1 MAAQKIA
8 APPTPWSK
16 SLAQPQI
23 HETAFVHS
31 FSNIIGDVVI
41 GAKVLI
47 APGTSI
53 RADEG
58 APFHIGDGT
67 NIQDGV
73 VIHGLEEGRV
83 IGENQQQYSVWIG
96 ENTSITHMSLIH
108 GPAYIGNNC
117 FIGFR
122 STVFNARVGDGCIVM
137 MHALIQDVE
146 IPPGRYVP
154 SGAVIT
160 TQQQADRLPSVS
172 STDVQFANHVVDV
185 NDALRSGYHCASD
198 VACVAAIRSELEKT
212 YQSTTTPTTS
222 TPTTTTAMKSQYSSA
237 HTAGDRL
244 TSEIIGDIRNL
255 LSQGYRVSA
264 EFADPRRFQTSSWKS
279 CTTVQS
285 GRESDVISAVEACLA
300 DHEGDYVRLLGVD
313 TESKRRV
320 LEKIIQ
326 RPGGKVVGSNGSAPA
341 SSSFA
346 PATYSH
352 TGNGK
357 GSYTPAPSASGS
369 LNADIIQHVQSL
381 LRQGFL
387 VGMEHADQR
396 RFKLAS
402 WKSCP
407 IVQSTREQDVIAAME
422 ACLAEH
428 GGEYVRMIGIDPQA
442 KRRVLELII
451 QRPGDRPDPT
461 SSGTSYAAPSA
472 NAVSNGSGNQTVVP
486 SLSNDL
492 ATQISQLLSQGYT
505 VSAEFADKRRFQTS
519 SWKSCSSIQ
528 STRTADVI
536 AALEACMANHPN
548 DYVRMIGVDPQAK
561 RRVMETI
568 VQRPGDRRTGGSTA
582 HASATSVPAPA
593 YDSSARSYDRPPVSA
608 KLSSKLSDDAIQLVE
623 NLLAQGYRIGT
634 EHADKRR
641 FQTSSWT
648 SCAPVQS
655 TRPADVIRDLEACLD
670 EHQGEYVR
678 LIGIDANAKRRVAES
693 MIQRP

>member
-1 MAAQKIA
+1 MAAYKSA

-16 SLAQPQI
+16 SLAQPTI

-31 FSNIIGDVVI
+31 FSNIIGDVTV
-41 GAKVLI
+41 GAKVLV

-58 APFHIGDGT
+58 APFHIGNST

-146 IPPGRYVP
+146 IPAGRYVP

-198 VACVAAIRSELEKT
+198 VACVAAIRSELERT
-212 YQSTTTPTTS
+212 YQSTTTPANTS
-222 TPTTTTAMKSQYSSA
+222 TAMKSQYSSTN
-237 HTAGDRL
+237 TAGDRL
-244 TSEIIGDIRNL
+244 TPEIISDIRNL

-264 EFADPRRFQTSSWKS
+264 EFADPRRFQTSSWKN

-285 GRESDVISAVEACLA
+285 GRESEVIGAVEACLA
-300 DHEGDYVRLLGVD
+300 EHEGDYVRLLGVD
-313 TESKRRV
+313 TQSKRRV
-320 LEKIIQ
+320 VEKIIQ
-326 RPGGKVVGSNGSAPA
+326 RPGGKVVGANGSAPA
-341 SSSFA
+341 SSNFS
-346 PATYSH
+346 PTSYSH

-357 GSYTPAPSASGS
+357 GSYTPTPSSGGGI
-369 LNADIIQHVQSL
+369 NADVIQNVRGL
-381 LRQGFL
+381 LRQGFM

-428 GGEYVRMIGIDPQA
+428 AGEYVRMIGIDPQA
-442 KRRVLELII
+442 KRRVLEMII
-451 QRPGDRPDPT
+451 QRPDDRPAPT
-461 SSGTSYAAPSA
+461 SSGTAYSAPSA
-472 NAVSNGSGNQTVVP
+472 NPASNGSGSRAVATSV
-486 SLSNDL
+486 SDDL
-492 ATQISQLLSQGYT
+492 VTQISQLLGQGYR

-519 SWKSCSSIQ
+519 SWKSCTSIQ
-528 STRTADVI
+528 STRTGEVI
-536 AALEACMANHPN
+536 TALEACMADHPN

-561 RRVMETI
+561 RRVLETI
-568 VQRPGDRRTGGSTA
+568 VQRPGDRRTISSSTVSA
-582 HASATSVPAPA
+582 PTPTATASTYGTSG
-593 YDSSARSYDRPPVSA
+593 RSYERPPA
-608 KLSSKLSDDAIQLVE
+608 SSKLSDDAIQLVE
-623 NLLAQGYRIGT
+623 SLLSQGYRIGT

-678 LIGIDANAKRRVAES
+678 LIGIDAKAKRRVAES

>member
-1 MAAQKIA
+1 MAAYQSA

-16 SLAQPQI
+16 SLAQPNI

-31 FSNIIGDVVI
+31 FSNIIGDVMV
-41 GAKVLI
+41 GTKVLI
-47 APGTSI
+47 GPGTSI

-58 APFHIGDGT
+58 APFYIGNGT

-96 ENTSITHMSLIH
+96 ENSSITHMVLIH

-146 IPPGRYVP
+146 IPAGRYVP

-172 STDVQFANHVVDV
+172 STDVQFASHVVNV

-198 VACVAAIRSELEKT
+198 LACVAAIRSELEKN
-212 YQSTTTPTTS
+212 YQSTTTPPAT
-222 TPTTTTAMKSQYSSA
+222 TPTDPIDMTSQYSS
-237 HTAGDRL
+237 TNRAGDRL
-244 TSEIIGDIRNL
+244 TPEIVGDIRSL

-264 EFADPRRFQTSSWKS
+264 EFADPRRFQTSSWKN
-279 CTTVQS
+279 CTAVQS
-285 GRESDVISAVEACLA
+285 GRESEVIGAVEACLA
-300 DHEGDYVRLLGVD
+300 EHEGDYVRLLGVD
-313 TESKRRV
+313 TQSKRRI

-326 RPGGKVVGSNGSAPA
+326 RPGSKVVGSNGSAPA
-341 SSSFA
+341 SSSFSPASA
-346 PATYSH
+346 PS
-352 TGNGK
+352 GNG
-357 GSYTPAPSASGS
+357 GGYYPPASSSRPGM
-369 LNADIIQHVQSL
+369 NADVMQNVRSL
-381 LRQGFL
+381 LSQGFM

-396 RFKLAS
+396 RFKIAS

-407 IVQSTREQDVIAAME
+407 IIQSSREQDVIVAME
-422 ACLAEH
+422 ACLSDHE
-428 GGEYVRMIGIDPQA
+428 GEYVRMIGIDPQA
-442 KRRVLELII
+442 KRRVLEMII
-451 QRPGDRPDPT
+451 QRPGDRPAPA
-461 SSGTSYAAPSA
+461 SSGASYAAPSMSPT
-472 NAVSNGSGNQTVVP
+472 SNGSGNRAAATSV
-486 SLSNDL
+486 SNDL
-492 ATQISQLLSQGYT
+492 ATQISQLLSQGYR

-519 SWKSCSSIQ
+519 SWKVCTSIQ
-528 STRTADVI
+528 ATRTADVI
-536 AALEACMANHPN
+536 AALEACMADHPN

-561 RRVMETI
+561 RRVLETI
-568 VQRPGDRRTGGSTA
+568 VQRPGDRLTSGSSP
-582 HASATSVPAPA
+582 SAPLPTSTTST
-593 YDSSARSYDRPPVSA
+593 YGTSGRSYERSSVS
-608 KLSSKLSDDAIQLVE
+608 SNLSDDAIQLVE
-623 NLLAQGYRIGT
+623 SLLSQGYRIGT

-641 FQTSSWT
+641 FRTSSWT
-648 SCAPVQS
+648 SCAPIQS
-655 TRPADVIRDLEACLD
+655 ARPADVVRDLEACLD